1 MLGGLS
7 TAARAQAIST
17 RALSVVYGRR
27 TALHPIDLEIAA
39 GESVAIVGRNGS
51 GKSSLLRALCGLEPA
66 ARGEVDLHRAWG
78 DHRSNGVEIA
88 YVPQRSGARWEL
100 PFSVGD
106 VVATGRRRA
115 WWRRPNR
122 ADRAA
127 VDDALSAVGLAVLA
141 SRPVNELSGGQ
152 AQRVLLARALIQQ
165 PDVMIMDEPFA
176 GLDPSTVDAVVEL
189 LARLVAAGTTVCCA
203 LHEVDIARSS
213 FTRVIALADGRVV
226 ADGAADSVLDTTGVE
241 HIFTQRARA

>member
-1 MLGGLS
+1 MPSGLS

-17 RALSVVYGRR
+17 RALSVVYGQR

-66 ARGEVDLHRAWG
+66 ARGKVDLYRAWG
-78 DHRSNGVEIA
+78 DHRSDGVEIA

-122 ADRAA
+122 ADWAA